1 MYWYRLGV
9 ARSVGVQRTHANAE
23 GLSLD
28 LRQALDGWDEG
39 DGSLQQRLA
48 TSLASA
54 VERDDL
60 PPGTRLPAERD
71 LAAELGVAR
80 ATVSAAYGLLQRR
93 GLVERRQGRG
103 THVTGGDAVGVDVR
117 AAALATSLQR
127 NLLFRRLGEPSPGTI
142 DLLGSSAPPSPAI
155 REALAE
161 AAAAVDIGELSR
173 SHGYFPLGYPPLR
186 QAIAGHLAAHG
197 LPSSA
202 EEILVTGGAQQGVSL
217 FARSSASDGGLV
229 VMEDPTF
236 PGAVDAFQT
245 AGARI
250 LPVPVCESGAE
261 VDLLERTVAEH
272 RVRAVYLMPT
282 FHNPT
287 GSVMS
292 DQARRKLVRFA
303 RATEL
308 PIVED
313 NSLAELVLGSRPP
326 PPLAAYA
333 GNATIVSIGSLS
345 KIYWAGLRVGWVR
358 APRSTIVQLGRLKAV
373 ADLGTSLPSQA
384 IAVNLLA
391 RSEHVRARRR
401 RELEARLTLVEEQ
414 LRRQLPEWEWR
425 RPEGGLSLW
434 VRLPDGSSM
443 ELTQIAH
450 RRGVSIAPGS
460 LMSTT
465 GRFDE
470 FVRLSFDH
478 EEAVLEE
485 GIRRLAAAWK
495 TYRRA
500 LATGSSRL
508 DVVV

>member
-1 MYWYRLGV
+1 M

-23 GLSLD
+23 GFSLD

-60 PPGTRLPAERD
+60 PPGTRLPPERV
-71 LAAELGVAR
+71 LATELGVAR

-142 DLLGSSAPPSPAI
+142 DLLGSSAPPSQAI

-186 QAIAGHLAAHG
+186 QAIADHLTAHG

-313 NSLAELVLGSRPP
+313 NSLAELVLGSPPP

-333 GNATIVSIGSLS
+333 RNATIVSIGSLS

-391 RSEHVRARRR
+391 RAEHVRARRR
-401 RELEARLTLVEEQ
+401 SELQARLTLVEEQ

-434 VRLPDGSSM
+434 VRLPDGSST

>member
-1 MYWYRLGV
+1 MHRGARASLG
-9 ARSVGVQRTHANAE
+9 A

-28 LRQALDGWDEG
+28 LRQALDGWDEA
-39 DGSLQQRLA
+39 DGSLHQRLA
-48 TSLASA
+48 TSLANA

-60 PPGTRLPAERD
+60 PPGTRLPPERV
-71 LAAELGVAR
+71 LATELGVAR
-80 ATVSAAYGLLQRR
+80 ATVSNAYELLERR
-93 GLVERRQGRG
+93 GLVDRRQGRG
-103 THVTGGDAVGVDVR
+103 THVTRGDTVGVDVR

-127 NLLFRRLGEPSPGTI
+127 NLLFRRLGQPTPGTI

-155 REALAE
+155 REELAD
-161 AAAAVDIGELSR
+161 AAATVDIGELSL
-173 SHGYFPLGYPPLR
+173 SHGYFPLGYPPFR
-186 QAIAGHLAAHG
+186 QAIADHLTAHG

-202 EEILVTGGAQQGVSL
+202 EEILVTGGAQQGISL
-217 FARSSASDGGLV
+217 FARSHASHGGV
-229 VMEDPTF
+229 VAVEDPTF

-250 LPVPVCESGAE
+250 LPVPVCESEAE
-261 VDLLERTVAEH
+261 VELLGRTVVEN

-282 FHNPT
+282 FQNPT
-287 GSVMS
+287 GSVMP
-292 DQARRKLVRFA
+292 DQARRDLVRFA

-308 PIVED
+308 FIVED
-313 NSLAELVLGSRPP
+313 NTLSELELGPRPP
-326 PPLAAYA
+326 PSLATYA
-333 GNATIVSIGSLS
+333 RKTTVVSIGSLS
-345 KIYWAGLRVGWVR
+345 KMYWAGLRVGWVR

-384 IAVNLLA
+384 IAMNLLA

-401 RELEARLTLVEEQ
+401 RELEARLTLLEEL
-414 LRRQLPEWEWR
+414 LRRHLPEWEWR
-425 RPEGGLSLW
+425 RPQGGLSLW
-434 VRLPDGSSM
+434 VRLPDGSST

-450 RRGVSIAPGS
+450 RRGVSITPGS

-465 GRFDE
+465 GRFDD

-478 EEAVLEE
+478 EEVVLEE

-495 TYRRA
+495 TYRRG
-500 LATGSSRL
+500 LASNSSRV